1 MKNKKHKIIL
11 KIVVAIVLITWIL
24 PGVAKLIAMNTLEIR
39 EGEYGVSLGIVY
51 YRKHN
56 TSSPTSAVRLIRVGF
71 VGSKHFADPG
81 CVKDNDNLVCGV
93 IPLYR

>member
-1 MKNKKHKIIL
+1 MKSNKRSIK
-11 KIVVAIVLITWIL
+11 VAILIFLGVLLLPTIL
-24 PGVAKLIAMNTLEIR
+24 KLIAMNTVEIK
-39 EGEYGVSLGIVY
+39 EGGYAVSLGIVY

-71 VGSKHFADPG
+71 VGSKHFSDPG
-81 CVKDNDNLVCGV
+81 CIKDNDNLVCGV